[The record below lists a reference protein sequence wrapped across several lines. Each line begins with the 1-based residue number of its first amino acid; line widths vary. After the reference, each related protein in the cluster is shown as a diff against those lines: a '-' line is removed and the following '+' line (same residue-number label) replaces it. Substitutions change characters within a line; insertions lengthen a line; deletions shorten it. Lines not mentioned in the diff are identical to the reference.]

1 MERWAIS
8 TDSARSNPR
17 WLHARTTIRGR
28 VFAAVIAIVAV
39 AGCGVSGSSLV
50 ASATKV
56 DFGTVAVGT
65 STSQLLTL
73 TNMGNV
79 NVSIAQVSATG
90 KGFSVS
96 GGSKVVLAPRQ
107 EVTVSVGFNP
117 AKTGKTQG
125 TLSVTSD
132 AGSSVVRVALSGS
145 GGAASGKHVVALSWQ
160 ASSQA
165 IGYFIYRSTKGSGA
179 LSKLNAALDDTTSF
193 IDSAVASGET
203 YEYEVTSVN
212 SSNIESTASN
222 QITVTIPSP

>member
-1 MERWAIS
+1 
-8 TDSARSNPR
+8 
-17 WLHARTTIRGR
+17 
-28 VFAAVIAIVAV
+28 VIAIVAL

-56 DFGTVAVGT
+56 DFGTVAVGA

-79 NVSIAQVSATG
+79 NLSIARVSATG

-107 EVTVSVGFNP
+107 AVTVSVGFNP
-117 AKTGKTQG
+117 AKTGKAQG
-125 TLSVTSD
+125 SLSVTSD
-132 AGSSVVRVALSGS
+132 ASGNGVVRVALSGS
-145 GGAASGKHVVALSWQ
+145 GGAASGKHAVALSWQ

-165 IGYFIYRSTKGSGA
+165 MGYFIYRSSKGSGA
-179 LSKLNAALDDTTSF
+179 LSKLNAALDESTSF

-222 QITVTIPSP
+222 QISVTIPSP

>member
-8 TDSARSNPR
+8 TNFTRSNSR
-17 WLHARTTIRGR
+17 WLHARTTNSRR
-28 VFAAVIAIVAV
+28 LFAAVIAIVAV
-39 AGCGVSGSSLV
+39 AGCGVSGPSLV

-56 DFGTVAVGT
+56 DFGTVAIGT

-73 TNMGNV
+73 TNMGNL
-79 NVSIAQVSATG
+79 NVSIARVSATG

-107 EVTVSVGFNP
+107 AVTVSVGFNP
-117 AKTGKTQG
+117 AKTGKAQG
-125 TLSVTSD
+125 SLSVTSD
-132 AGSSVVRVALSGS
+132 AGSSVVRVVLSGS
-145 GGAASGKHVVALSWQ
+145 GEATSGKHAVALSWQ
-160 ASSQA
+160 ASSRA
-165 IGYFIYRSTKGSGA
+165 IGYFIYRSSKGKGA
-179 LSKLNAALDDTTSF
+179 VSKLNATLDESTSF

-222 QITVTIPSP
+222 QITVTIPDP